1 MELNGAGGP
10 QAQADRVAPWFR
22 RLALASVLS
31 TFVLVVLGAVVRVTG
46 SGLGCPD
53 WPLCHGGVLPP
64 AESKAIIEYSHR
76 VVASFL
82 VGPLVLATVVSA
94 WILYRRVPWLVAP
107 ATVALVM
114 LVAQAVLGGVTVVN
128 ELPGALV
135 TAHLAL
141 GEALLACLVLIW
153 VVASRGALHFPS
165 GTLPDGRP
173 DRFPSLM
180 LASGFG
186 IYLVLLSGSY
196 VSTSGATGA
205 CLDWPHCLNSDLLP
219 GGELQVIHMA
229 HRFVAVIIGVF
240 VIYVLHLA
248 IRGKHRPSPV
258 RRVAMAIVTLFLIE
272 ILIGAGAVWMDFPT
286 DMRGLHQAVA
296 TAVWGMAVWLTAVN
310 FTSQTVQD
318 GEPANA

>member
-1 MELNGAGGP
+1 MALSGASGI
-10 QAQADRVAPWFR
+10 APWFR
-22 RLALASVLS
+22 RLALASVLC
-31 TFVLVVLGAVVRVTG
+31 TFALVVLGAVVRVTG

-64 AESKAIIEYSHR
+64 AESTAIIEWSHR

-82 VGPLVLATVVSA
+82 VGPLVLATVIGA
-94 WILYRRVPWLVAP
+94 WILYRRVPWLVIP

-114 LVAQAVLGGVTVVN
+114 LVAQAVLGGITVIN

-153 VVASRGALHFPS
+153 VVASRGALHFSP

-173 DRFPSLM
+173 DRFPALM
-180 LASGFG
+180 LAAMVG
-186 IYLVLLSGSY
+186 IYLLLISGSY

-205 CLDWPHCLNSDLLP
+205 CLDWPHCLDSDHLP
-219 GGELQVIHMA
+219 GGKLQVIHMA
-229 HRFVAVIIGVF
+229 HRFVALIIGLF
-240 VIYVLHLA
+240 AIYVLHLA
-248 IRGKHRPSPV
+248 IRGRHRPKPV
-258 RRVAMAIVTLFLIE
+258 RRVSMAIVTLFVIE
-272 ILIGAGAVWMDFPT
+272 VFVGAGAVWMDFPT

-296 TAVWGMAVWLTAVN
+296 TAVWGMAVWLAAVN
-310 FTSQTVQD
+310 FTSQRVPD
-318 GEPANA
+318 VEPANA

>member
-1 MELNGAGGP
+1 MALTGAGG
-10 QAQADRVAPWFR
+10 VASWFKG
-22 RLALASVLS
+22 LALASVLC
-31 TFVLVVLGAVVRVTG
+31 TFALVVLGAVVRVTG

-64 AESKAIIEYSHR
+64 AESTAIIEWSHR

-82 VGPLVLATVVSA
+82 VGPLVLATVISA
-94 WILYRRVPWLVAP
+94 WILYRRVPWLVIP

-114 LVAQAVLGGVTVVN
+114 LVAQAVLGGITVIN

-153 VVASRGALHFPS
+153 VVACRGALNFSS

-173 DRFPSLM
+173 DRFPMLM
-180 LASGFG
+180 LAAMVG
-186 IYLVLLSGSY
+186 IYLLLISGSY

-205 CLDWPHCLNSDLLP
+205 CLAWPHCLDGDHLP
-219 GGELQVIHMA
+219 GGKLQVIHMA
-229 HRFVAVIIGVF
+229 HRFVALIIGVF
-240 VIYVLHLA
+240 AIYVLHLG
-248 IRGKHRPSPV
+248 IRGRHRPSPIRYV
-258 RRVAMAIVTLFLIE
+258 SMAVATLFLIE
-272 ILIGAGAVWMDFPT
+272 VLVGFEAVRTKFPT

-296 TAVWGMAVWLTAVN
+296 TAVWGMAVWLAAVN
-310 FTSQTVQD
+310 FTGRRAID
-318 GEPANA
+318 GEAANA